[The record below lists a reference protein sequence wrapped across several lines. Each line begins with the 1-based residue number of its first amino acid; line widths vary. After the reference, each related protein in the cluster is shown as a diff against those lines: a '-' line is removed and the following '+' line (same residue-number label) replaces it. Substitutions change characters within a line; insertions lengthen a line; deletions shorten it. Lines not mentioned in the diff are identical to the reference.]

1 MKRNVIVSIMATG
14 LALLPFASANAFE
27 TAQGVTATPI
37 TAVPFVITTSGN
49 YYLPANI
56 TTALP
61 TGSAIT
67 VEASEVTIDLNGRS
81 LINTAS
87 TNQANGIFVLDQVDV
102 TIQNGDIVGFGIGV
116 YFSPNSADNNR
127 KNTAANLR
135 LDNNTIGVAS
145 VSGHS
150 NWVKDS
156 IIDGGSVGIYFDQDL
171 GSRAENNILEDQAA
185 VELNTSGVALVSAG
199 SLGVLFDNNL
209 VSKGST
215 SAIGQQMSGTD
226 KYRFESFVGYP
237 KLSPLT
243 GGTNE
248 GAGSK

>member
-1 MKRNVIVSIMATG
+1 MATG
-14 LALLPFASANAFE
+14 A
-27 TAQGVTATPI
+27 
-37 TAVPFVITTSGN
+37 
-49 YYLPANI
+49 
-56 TTALP
+56 
-61 TGSAIT
+61 AIT
-67 VEASEVTIDLNGRS
+67 VNASEVTIDLNGRS
-81 LINTAS
+81 LINVAP
-87 TNQANGIFVLDQVDV
+87 TNQATGIFVNDQVDV

-127 KNTAANLR
+127 KNTAVNLR
-135 LDNNTIGVAS
+135 LDNNLIGVAS

-156 IIDGGSVGIYFDQDL
+156 IIDGGSVGIFFNQDS

-185 VELNTSGVALVSAG
+185 VELNQSGVALVSSA

-209 VSKGST
+209 VAKGSA
-215 SAIGQQMSGTD
+215 AIGQIMSGTD

-248 GAGSK
+248 GAQSK

>member
-1 MKRNVIVSIMATG
+1 MKRNVIVSLMATG

-27 TAQGVTATPI
+27 TAQGVVATAITTLPFTI
-37 TAVPFVITTSGN
+37 TASGN
-49 YYLPANI
+49 YYLPANL
-56 TTALP
+56 TVNLSVGA
-61 TGSAIT
+61 AIT
-67 VEASEVTIDLNGRS
+67 VNASEVILDLNGRS
-81 LINTAS
+81 LVDVAP
-87 TNQANGIFVLDQVDV
+87 TNQATGVFVNDQVDV
-102 TIQNGDIVGFGIGV
+102 TVQNGDIVGFGIGV

-127 KNTAANLR
+127 KNTASNLR
-135 LDNNTIGVAS
+135 LDNNLIGVAS

-156 IIDGGSVGIYFDQDL
+156 IIDGGSVGIYFNQDL
-171 GSRAENNILEDQAA
+171 GSRAENNILEEQAA
-185 VELNTSGVALVSAG
+185 VELNQTGVALVSTG

-209 VSKGST
+209 VYKGS
-215 SAIGQQMSGTD
+215 AAVGQIMSGTD
-226 KYRFESFVGYP
+226 KYRFESFTGFN

>member
-37 TAVPFVITTSGN
+37 TTLPFTITTSGN
-49 YYLPANI
+49 YYLPANL
-56 TTALP
+56 AVNLSV
-61 TGSAIT
+61 GAAIT
-67 VEASEVTIDLNGRS
+67 VNASEVILDLNGRS
-81 LINTAS
+81 LVDVAP
-87 TNQANGIFVLDQVDV
+87 TNQATGVFVNDQVDV
-102 TIQNGDIVGFGIGV
+102 TVQNGDIVGFGIGV

-127 KNTAANLR
+127 KNTASNLR
-135 LDNNTIGVAS
+135 LDNNLIGVAS

-156 IIDGGSVGIYFDQDL
+156 IIDGGSVGIYFNQDL
-171 GSRAENNILEDQAA
+171 GSRAENNILEEQAA
-185 VELNTSGVALVSAG
+185 VELNQTGVALVSTG

-209 VSKGST
+209 VYKGS
-215 SAIGQQMSGTD
+215 AAVGQIMSGTD
-226 KYRFESFVGYP
+226 KYRFESFTGF
-237 KLSPLT
+237 KIFSPLT

>member
-1 MKRNVIVSIMATG
+1 MKRNIIVSIMATG
-14 LALLPFASANAFE
+14 LALLPLTSANAFE
-27 TAQGVTATPI
+27 TAQGVVATPI
-37 TAVPFVITTSGN
+37 LAVPFTITVSGN

-56 TTALP
+56 TTNLA

-67 VEASEVTIDLNGRS
+67 INASEVILDLNGRS
-81 LINTAS
+81 LINVAPS
-87 TNQANGIFVLDQVDV
+87 NQANGVFVNDQVDV
-102 TIQNGDIVGFGIGV
+102 TVQNGDIVGFGIGV

-135 LDNNTIGVAS
+135 LDNNLIGVTS

-156 IIDGGSVGIYFDQDL
+156 IIDGGSVGIFFDQDL
-171 GSRAENNILEDQAA
+171 GSRAENNILEEQVG
-185 VELNTSGVALVSAG
+185 VELNTTGVALVSAG
-199 SLGVLFDNNL
+199 SLGVLFDNNE
-209 VSKGST
+209 VSKGS
-215 SAIGQQMSGTD
+215 AAVGQIMSGTD
-226 KYRFESFVGYP
+226 KYRFESFTGFT

-248 GAGSK
+248 GAQSK

>member
-1 MKRNVIVSIMATG
+1 MKRNLMSIMATG

-27 TAQGVTATPI
+27 TAQGVVATPI
-37 TAVPFVITTSGN
+37 TTVPFTITASGN
-49 YYLPANI
+49 YFLPANL
-56 TTALP
+56 AVNMA

-67 VEASEVTIDLNGRS
+67 VNASEVIIDLNGRS
-81 LINTAS
+81 LINVAPS
-87 TNQANGIFVLDQVDV
+87 NQANGVFVNDQVDV
-102 TIQNGDIVGFGIGV
+102 TVQNGDIVGFGIGV

-156 IIDGGSVGIYFDQDL
+156 IIDGGSVGIFFQEEN
-171 GSRAENNILEDQAA
+171 GSRAENNILEEQAG
-185 VELNTSGVALVSAG
+185 VELNRSGVALVSVG
-199 SLGVLFDNNL
+199 SFGVLFDNNL
-209 VSKGST
+209 VAKGS
-215 SAIGQQMSGTD
+215 AAVGQQMSGTD

-237 KLSPLT
+237 KNSPLT
-243 GGTNE
+243 GGINE

>member
-1 MKRNVIVSIMATG
+1 MKRNLMSIMATG

-27 TAQGVTATPI
+27 TAQGVVATPI
-37 TAVPFVITTSGN
+37 TTVPFTITASGN

-56 TTALP
+56 TTSLA

-67 VEASEVTIDLNGRS
+67 INASEVTLDLNGRS
-81 LINTAS
+81 LINVS
-87 TNQANGIFVLDQVDV
+87 PTNQANGVFVNDQVDV
-102 TIQNGDIVGFGIGV
+102 TVQNGDIVGFGIGV

-156 IIDGGSVGIYFDQDL
+156 IIDGGSVGIFFDEEN
-171 GSRAENNILEDQAA
+171 GSRAENNILEEQAA
-185 VELNTSGVALVSAG
+185 VELNRSGVALVSVG

-209 VSKGST
+209 VAKRSA
-215 SAIGQQMSGTD
+215 AIGQQMSGTD
-226 KYRFESFVGYP
+226 KYRFESFVGYT

-243 GGTNE
+243 GGINE
-248 GAGSK
+248 GAGGK